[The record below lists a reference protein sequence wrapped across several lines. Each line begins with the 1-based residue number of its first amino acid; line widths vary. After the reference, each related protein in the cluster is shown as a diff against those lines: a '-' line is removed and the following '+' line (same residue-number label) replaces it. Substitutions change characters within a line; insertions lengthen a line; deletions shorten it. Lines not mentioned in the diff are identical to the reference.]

1 MIDKM
6 VRKIPIVYLVFS
18 VIIIMSIFL
27 LVLFSSNIL
36 NPTSIEKR
44 VTSTYQNSINY
55 KVYLATNNFVTDTS
69 LGMNQ
74 QYIASMTNSIVIDF
88 MQSANFLSQSTVV
101 YNYAMYAKISAMYHN
116 EDGTNSE
123 IWSQLYPIKFVNN
136 QTKVGTSLVLQ
147 DQVSISYWQYRNIL
161 DNFKN
166 TYHLKVD
173 GKLEVVMDINYQ
185 DLDGN
190 TKNSKLTTSIPLD
203 DDVFRISTD
212 YKKKDSVVEKKTVN
226 NMLVSSNVILIVLV
240 LLGIIGVLLIGLL
253 VVKLLKIYS
262 TNEYERIKRKIKKD
276 YGSII
281 VDIDNAIDFNTFT
294 IFEIK
299 SITELVDLEEE
310 LRIPILFYEKT
321 KAKICYFVIIKDHY
335 MYRFT
340 LRDVSQEII

>member
-1 MIDKM
+1 MIGKM
-6 VRKIPIVYLVFS
+6 VKKIPVIYLIFS
-18 VIIIMSIFL
+18 VIIVMSAFL
-27 LVLFSSNIL
+27 VILFSSNIL
-36 NPTSIEKR
+36 KPTSVEKK
-44 VTSTYQNSINY
+44 VTSTYQNSVNY
-55 KVYLATNNFVTDTS
+55 KVYLVSNNFVTDNS

-74 QYIASMTNSIVIDF
+74 QYIASMTDSIVIDF
-88 MQSANFLSQSTVV
+88 MQSAKFLSQSTVV
-101 YNYAMYAKISAMYHN
+101 YNYTIYAKITAMYHN

-136 QTKVGTSLVLQ
+136 QTKVGNSLVLQ
-147 DQVSISYWQYRNIL
+147 DQVSVSYWQYRNIL

-173 GKLEVVMDINYQ
+173 GNLDVVMDINYQ
-185 DLDGN
+185 YLDGK
-190 TKNSKLTTSIPLD
+190 TKNSKLKTSIPLD
-203 DDVFRISTD
+203 DDVFKISND
-212 YKKKDSVVEKKTVN
+212 YKKKDSIVEEKTVN
-226 NMLVSSNVILIVLV
+226 NMLISSNVVLIILV
-240 LLGIIGVLLIGLL
+240 LLGFVGVLLITLL
-253 VVKLLKIYS
+253 VVKLLRLYS
-262 TNEYERIKRKIKKD
+262 INEYERIKKKIKKD

-281 VDIDNAIDFNTFT
+281 VDIDNAIDFKDFT

-299 SITELVDLEEE
+299 SINELVDLEEE

>member
-1 MIDKM
+1 
-6 VRKIPIVYLVFS
+6 
-18 VIIIMSIFL
+18 
-27 LVLFSSNIL
+27 
-36 NPTSIEKR
+36 
-44 VTSTYQNSINY
+44 
-55 KVYLATNNFVTDTS
+55 
-69 LGMNQ
+69 
-74 QYIASMTNSIVIDF
+74 
-88 MQSANFLSQSTVV
+88 
-101 YNYAMYAKISAMYHN
+101 MYHN

-240 LLGIIGVLLIGLL
+240 LLGIVGILLIGLL